1 MTDLRY
7 PAVSRRAL
15 LKGSLGLGA
24 VVLIPG
30 LGCGGGDEETF
41 AGASVTTPPSS
52 ANTTPAPPTEESPP
66 TEVPAATTS
75 ETSAVPESTSAA
87 SDGTALP
94 ASAVMEIGFS
104 YSQAAGG
111 KNESP
116 YLAVWIE
123 DADGE
128 LVDTVALWYDQ
139 GREGPKWLKDLRR
152 WNVVDEDRI
161 RAGGSDVVDVVSSA
175 TRLPGAY
182 TLAWDGGT
190 IDGGA
195 ASAGDYFIC
204 IEAVRERGPYSLIRQ
219 SVSLNGGPVSLPLD
233 DEGELVAAS
242 ATVA

>member
-1 MTDLRY
+1 MTDPRY

-41 AGASVTTPPSS
+41 AGASVT
-52 ANTTPAPPTEESPP
+52 SPP
-66 TEVPAATTS
+66 TTAETTTQAPPSEAPSSTAS
-75 ETSAVPESTSAA
+75 ETSAAPETTLAA
-87 SDGTALP
+87 SGGTALP
-94 ASAVMEIGFS
+94 ASGVMEITFT

-111 KNESP
+111 KNEPP
-116 YLAVWIE
+116 YIATWIE

-128 LVDTVALWYDQ
+128 LVNTVALWYEQ
-139 GREGPKWLKDLRR
+139 SQKGPKWLKDLRR
-152 WNVVDEDRI
+152 WNTVDEDRI
-161 RAGGSDVVDVVSSA
+161 QAGGSDVLDVVSSA

-182 TLAWDGGT
+182 TLAWDGSA

-195 ASAGDYFIC
+195 APVGDYFVC

-219 SVSLNGGPVSLPLD
+219 AVTLDGAPISLSLA

-242 ATVA
+242 VTIP